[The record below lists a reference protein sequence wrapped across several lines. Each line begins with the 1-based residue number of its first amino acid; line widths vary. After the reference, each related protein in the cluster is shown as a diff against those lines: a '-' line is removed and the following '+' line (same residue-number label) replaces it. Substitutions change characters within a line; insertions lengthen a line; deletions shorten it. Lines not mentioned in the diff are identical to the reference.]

1 MRKAQH
7 SNAPRTEDLTVARLP
22 RSVRRLFPQVT
33 ECYDSDRAVDVHVKA
48 IDVKQSNPLHPSEC
62 AMAHAFKRETHAEGA
77 IIGIGS
83 SYLIHGTV
91 AFRFKTPG
99 SVQREIVTFD
109 RHRDFREGH
118 YYLVPPSPSA
128 QLKAPKPAA
137 KRGKA
142 KRGGGGHHTQP
153 RRIHK
158 TEKVRVL
165 ESGACKTDRDPKPRP
180 LRARLRDKSGHTVRE
195 IRG

>member
-1 MRKAQH
+1 MPARKHPHPATDGL
-7 SNAPRTEDLTVARLP
+7 PVARLP

-33 ECYDSDRAVDVHVKA
+33 ECFDSDRAVDVHVKA

-128 QLKAPKPAA
+128 QLKAPKPA
-137 KRGKA
+137 KRGK

-180 LRARLRDKSGHTVRE
+180 LRARLRDKSGHILKE